1 MASTQLINGIFPSVH
16 GELRFSALPMTRP
29 SSGGGPA
36 AAESRLKGT
45 DVCSYMEDFHDRFLV
60 VDGKSIVQ
68 FNTEVL
74 RVQRGGGDIG
84 WNVDVRDSM
93 GSPILE
99 GDEGK
104 GLKTLHFPRI
114 VVCTGGTSAMNIPSG
129 LESAA
134 ALRAGFTGPV
144 THSGDSWGIV
154 DAVQEAAR
162 SSGKPVVVVG
172 GGKSA
177 QE

>member
-1 MASTQLINGIFPSVH
+1 MSIRLTNGLFPSVH

-29 SSGGGPA
+29 SGDSGPA

-45 DVCSYMEDFHDRFLV
+45 DVCSYMEEFHDKFLV
-60 VDGKSIVQ
+60 VDGKSIVR

-74 RVQRGGGDIG
+74 RIQRGEGEVG
-84 WNVDVRDSM
+84 WNVDVRDTVTPPTA
-93 GSPILE
+93 G
-99 GDEGK
+99 GDEDRS
-104 GLKTLHFPRI
+104 LKTLRFPRI
-114 VVCTGGTSAMNIPSG
+114 VVCTGGTSATKFPSG
-129 LESAA
+129 LEPAF
-134 ALRAGFTGPV
+134 ALEAGFTGPV
-144 THSGDSWGIV
+144 IHSSDSWGVI
-154 DAVQEAAR
+154 DAVRVASQ